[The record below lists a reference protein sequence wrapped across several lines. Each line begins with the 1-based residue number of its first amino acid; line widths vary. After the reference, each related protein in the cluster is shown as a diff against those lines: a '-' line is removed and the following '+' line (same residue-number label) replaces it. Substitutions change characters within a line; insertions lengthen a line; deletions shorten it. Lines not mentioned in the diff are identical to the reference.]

1 MSHFRH
7 YLLLLTTLVLLSLSG
22 TSLAQRASN
31 GNGLDQ
37 AVRSVEKRTG
47 GQVLSAERRRIDGK
61 PKYRIKVLSPSGRV
75 RIIYVD
81 AR

>member
-7 YLLLLTTLVLLSLSG
+7 YLLLFTTLTLLSLSG
-22 TSLAQRASN
+22 TSLAQRASS

-37 AVRSVEKRTG
+37 AVRSVEQRTG
-47 GQVLSAERRRIDGK
+47 GQVLSAERRRVDGK